1 MRQPTL
7 YAVEVTNKSKDVE
20 FIDAMISIFDIDI
33 NSPIVSELKEKGRAV
48 VATLPLDIARS
59 KADTFCT
66 YCNIHKYRLDINVK
80 QTLLEWEV
88 PR

>member
-7 YAVEVTNKSKDVE
+7 YNVEVTNKSKKVE
-20 FIDAMISIFDIDI
+20 FIDAMISIFDIDK
-33 NSPIVSELKEKGRAV
+33 NSSVISELKEKGHAV
-48 VATLPLDIARS
+48 IATLPLDMARS
-59 KADTFCT
+59 KADTFCN
-66 YCNIHKYRLDINVK
+66 YCNIHKYRLDIDVK